1 MSIAR
6 WAWQHGW
13 NDGAE
18 AAMDLAPSELAVS
31 EQTPSEATVE
41 VQQTMRRAPSESR
54 MAAGHWESPGNGSE
68 RRNQ

>member
-1 MSIAR
+1 
-6 WAWQHGW
+6 
-13 NDGAE
+13 
-18 AAMDLAPSELAVS
+18 MDLAPSELAVS